1 MKIAMTYGGMLGMA
15 AVIVNLLFYMAGMT
29 RSTITAV
36 AGYAVILGFIIYGCI
51 QYRDRYLG
59 GHISYGKALG
69 TGVMIALFSSLIVAL
84 YTYVL
89 TYQIDPG
96 LLEQSRAE
104 AQQKMLESNPNL
116 TDPHL
121 EQGMK
126 IANIFM
132 SPGVIMVMVVIG
144 HVLIGFIFSLITSI
158 FIKKEETGI
167 PSA

>member
-1 MKIAMTYGGMLGMA
+1 MENQYKKGSLTLPG
-15 AVIVNLLFYMAGMT
+15 
-29 RSTITAV
+29 AV
-36 AGYAVILGFIIYGCI
+36 AM
-51 QYRDRYLG
+51 
-59 GHISYGKALG
+59 G

-89 TYQIDPG
+89 MYQIDPG

-116 TDPHL
+116 TDAQL